1 MQKEALKTSQG
12 SMPKLAEGSVTADVV
27 LRPGWAAILPGA
39 KEKHGCKPIPCIS
52 NSEKRIM
59 SCTAIFFLN
68 DNFNCQYD
76 VQVFFFVVVVFFFY
90 GGK

>member
-12 SMPKLAEGSVTADVV
+12 SVPKLAEGCVTADVV

-39 KEKHGCKPIPCIS
+39 EEKHGYKPIPCVS

-59 SCTAIFFLN
+59 SCTA
-68 DNFNCQYD
+68 
-76 VQVFFFVVVVFFFY
+76 FFFFFSL
-90 GGK
+90 